1 MFRVIVIAMLATCSL
16 GCSSLGLTLYP
27 AGHFLTK
34 QAEQVLD
41 ASPREADLPTE
52 LSKDV
57 LPAHFLEP
65 GDELLI
71 EPVNFESNV
80 RVPADQKVLVDG
92 SVDLGEFG
100 RTMIAGLTLEEAE
113 SLIEQRIVQAGG
125 EKNEI
130 NVRLLEPVHRY
141 YVLGEVNSP
150 GSFPLQGH
158 ETVLDAIV
166 AAGGLTG
173 NASPCKL
180 LLSRPTEQRSC
191 RITLPIC
198 YREITQLGDSSTNYQ
213 LRPGDRVIVATRGFC
228 EEIMFCL
235 ATKTCERCCKCQSAC
250 PNPALIPFRNAYRR
264 IMGDQPRGDRDGLA
278 PPAAEQLPDSG
289 DAMTED
295 TAIDLVPIEPGIR
308 EAEEVFLET
317 IPAPQGA
324 SEADNQPQLDG
335 QLPPTNL
342 APAIPE
348 RFGEP
353 DRQ

>member
-1 MFRVIVIAMLATCSL
+1 MFRIIALALLTTSSL

-34 QAEQVLD
+34 QSEQVLD
-41 ASPREADLPTE
+41 SSPREADLPTE

-57 LPAHFLEP
+57 LPAHYLEP

-71 EPVNFESNV
+71 EPVDFESSI
-80 RVPADQKVLVDG
+80 RIPADQKVLVDG

-100 RTMIAGLTLEEAE
+100 RPIVAGLTLEEAE
-113 SLIEQRIVQAGG
+113 SLIQQRIANAAAEEV
-125 EKNEI
+125 EI

-150 GSFPLQGH
+150 GSFPLAGH

-180 LLSRPTEQRSC
+180 LLARPTEQRSC

-213 LRPGDRVIVATRGFC
+213 LRPVIG
-228 EEIMFCL
+228 
-235 ATKTCERCCKCQSAC
+235 
-250 PNPALIPFRNAYRR
+250 
-264 IMGDQPRGDRDGLA
+264 
-278 PPAAEQLPDSG
+278 
-289 DAMTED
+289 
-295 TAIDLVPIEPGIR
+295 
-308 EAEEVFLET
+308 
-317 IPAPQGA
+317 
-324 SEADNQPQLDG
+324 
-335 QLPPTNL
+335 
-342 APAIPE
+342 
-348 RFGEP
+348 
-353 DRQ
+353 